1 MLWEMMGVSESRARL
16 YTLQDAKPL
25 PPMIANSAGAQLFW
39 AVISGIPNFTLVE
52 EMKRDDPHFD
62 FFSLRRELPHLSW
75 QEDWDLQGV
84 QAKGFS
90 FVPCWISSCMTPRML
105 EFGF

>member
-25 PPMIANSAGAQLFW
+25 PPMIANSAGAQLCW

-52 EMKRDDPHFD
+52 EMKKR
-62 FFSLRRELPHLSW
+62 
-75 QEDWDLQGV
+75 
-84 QAKGFS
+84 
-90 FVPCWISSCMTPRML
+90 
-105 EFGF
+105 

>member
-1 MLWEMMGVSESRARL
+1 
-16 YTLQDAKPL
+16 
-25 PPMIANSAGAQLFW
+25 MIANSAGAQLCW

-75 QEDWDLQGV
+75 QEDWDLQGANAS
-84 QAKGFS
+84 QGLFLR
-90 FVPCWISSCMTPRML
+90 PML
-105 EFGF
+105 DLKLHDS